1 MIIATAGHVDHGKTS
16 LVKALSGTD
25 TDRLPEEKK
34 RGLTIDIGFAYFR
47 VDDSPNDGAHADNS
61 RQVALIDVPGHEKF
75 VRNMIAGVGLVDIA
89 LLVIAADDG
98 PMPQTLE
105 HLAILKL
112 MDVKLVV
119 PVVSKVDLVDP
130 ERVEQVEEL
139 TRAILKSAD
148 MVATKIYSLSM
159 ADRSAVQQLKA
170 GLLDY
175 IASQPMRPTRGRFR
189 MAIDRCFTIAGSGI
203 VVTGTVA
210 SGSVEKNQ
218 SVSLRSDNSANGKS
232 SRVRGLHAQNA
243 EAQTA
248 IAGQRCA
255 LNLSGDLTRED
266 LTRGGWLVEETVVAQ
281 TSVIDVVLTPA
292 VNFENVAGDGSQ
304 KSLLSVLKHWTPAHL
319 HIGTADIPCRIA
331 LLDCTEVGQGDF
343 ALARLIC
350 ERKFTT
356 VHGDRFVLR
365 DQSARKTIAGGSVL
379 DTMPPA
385 RGRSRPER
393 LKHLQA
399 LNADKPHDVLNN
411 LLDHS
416 VHGIDIEAFA
426 GQCNLLPT
434 EIDEL
439 VGDDGLRVIRSGVN
453 RWCMRETQSST
464 LQNQLLETLLA
475 YHDEKP
481 DRPGVDLATVKR
493 AVSKQLD
500 PEVLEYHIQRLIEEG
515 KVVRTAS
522 VFRHASHQ
530 ISMSP
535 SDSRTWDKIA
545 QELAAAE
552 LTPLRIT
559 ELAVVI
565 DRTVEETHQFLYQ
578 CVTHGKVYKVTDN
591 RYFLPQT
598 LRDLAVIAEK
608 LAAEDKLTVAEFRNS
623 SGVGRNL
630 VVELLEYFDRCRF
643 TQRIGNNRRVLKPA
657 GKVF

>member
-47 VDDSPNDGAHADNS
+47 IDNDTQSDNGP
-61 RQVALIDVPGHEKF
+61 QVALIDVPGHEKF

-119 PVVSKVDLVDP
+119 PVVSKIDLVDP
-130 ERVEQVEEL
+130 ERVDQVVEL
-139 TRAILKSAD
+139 TQAVLQSAD
-148 MVATKIYSLSM
+148 ISATEVKCMSVT
-159 ADRSAVQQLKA
+159 DRSAVQRLKDS
-170 GLLDY
+170 LRDCVR
-175 IASQPMRPTRGRFR
+175 SHPMRSTRGRFR
-189 MAIDRCFTIAGSGI
+189 MAIDRCFTLSGSGT

-210 SGSVEKNQ
+210 SGRVEKSE
-218 SVSLRSDNSANGKS
+218 SVTLHADNPAHGKS
-232 SRVRGLHAQNA
+232 ARVRGLHAQNA
-243 EAQTA
+243 EAQQA

-255 LNLSGDLTRED
+255 LNISGDLTKAD
-266 LTRGGWLVEETVVAQ
+266 LQRGGWLVDESVAAQ
-281 TSVIDVVLTPA
+281 TSVVDVVITPA
-292 VNFENVAGDGSQ
+292 ANFDQSVSDAS
-304 KSLLSVLKHWTPAHL
+304 KSSLLSVLKHWTPAHL
-319 HIGTADIPCRIA
+319 HIGTADVPCRIA

-350 ERKFTT
+350 ERKFTA

-379 DTMPPA
+379 DTTPPA

-393 LKHLQA
+393 LKQLQA
-399 LNADKPHDVLNN
+399 LNADGPAEVLNN
-411 LLDHS
+411 LLDLN
-416 VHGIDIEAFA
+416 VYGVEVEAFA
-426 GQCNLLPT
+426 SQCNLLP
-434 EIDEL
+434 DETGEL
-439 VGDDGLRVIRSGVN
+439 LADNQLRVIRSGIN
-453 RWCMRETQSST
+453 RWCLRETQSSK
-464 LQNQLLETLLA
+464 LQDQLLETLLA
-475 YHDEKP
+475 YHKEKP
-481 DRPGVDLATVKR
+481 DRPGVDPATVKR
-493 AVSKQLD
+493 AVSRQLD
-500 PEVLEYHIQRLIEEG
+500 PEVLEYHLQHLIEEG

-522 VFRHASHQ
+522 VFRHVSHR

-545 QELAAAE
+545 EGLKSAE

-559 ELAVVI
+559 ELAEVI
-565 DRTVEETHQFLYQ
+565 DRSVEETHQFLYQ

-608 LAAEDKLTVAEFRNS
+608 LAAEDNLTVARFRDT

-643 TQRIGNNRRVLKPA
+643 TQRIGNKRRVLKPVE
-657 GKVF
+657 KVF